1 MRKFFHN
8 LLKGLSVTS
17 ALFVVT
23 ACYGPPPGYY
33 EEPVPEPEGQTV
45 IQTAEPQEDEAPVL
59 EADIEEGENA

>member
-17 ALFVVT
+17 VLFVVT
-23 ACYGPPPGYY
+23 ACYGTPEGL
-33 EEPVPEPEGQTV
+33 EPFPEPEGQTV
-45 IQTAEPQEDEAPVL
+45 IQTAEPQDGEAPVL